1 MPMSVID
8 SEALLEEVAAAPP
21 CGEDLEY
28 DPEFAELEE
37 LMQGTQERQY
47 GDTIIAAQPPDWRA
61 VKKTALGLFG
71 RTRDLRV
78 AVALARALLHTDGV
92 PGFAEGLGVTRGLI
106 ERYWD
111 GVYPLLDPDDGLDP
125 TSRVNI
131 LVALCDQDATLRGLR
146 ETPLVQSRALGR
158 FSLRD
163 VQIANGQLTPLA
175 ADDPEAL
182 PTQAKIDGAF
192 MDADLETLQSDAEA
206 LAEAAAQVSQIEAT
220 LTDLLG
226 VTQAPD
232 LSALGA
238 VLKEMRH
245 VLAQQL
251 QKRGVDLAAE
261 AVAGSS
267 ADEESGSNVA
277 GAGQRV
283 VVGEI
288 GSRSEAVR
296 MLDKIV
302 EYFER
307 YEPSSPVPLLLKR
320 AKKLVD
326 KDFMAILSEL
336 APGGIEQAALVFGAA
351 NEEPGE

>member
-37 LMQGTQERQY
+37 LLQGAPERQY
-47 GDTIIAAQPPDWRA
+47 GDTLIAAQPPDWRA
-61 VKKTALGLFG
+61 VKQTALKLFE
-71 RTRDLRV
+71 RTKDLRV
-78 AVALARALLHTDGV
+78 AVALARALLHTDGL
-92 PGFAEGLGVTRGLI
+92 PGFADGLSVARGLI

-111 GVYPLLDPDDGLDP
+111 RVYPLLDPDDDNDP
-125 TSRVNI
+125 TLRVNV

-146 ETPLVQSRALGR
+146 EAPLVQSRALGR

-163 VQIANGQLTPLA
+163 VHVASGQLTPLA
-175 ADDPEAL
+175 IDDPESL

-192 MDADLETLQSDAEA
+192 MDADVDALQGDAEA

-220 LTDLLG
+220 LTDLIG
-226 VTQAPD
+226 VTRAPD
-232 LSALGA
+232 MSALAG

-251 QKRGVDLAAE
+251 QKRGVEFTAD
-261 AVAGSS
+261 AVAGPA
-267 ADEESGSNVA
+267 ADEELTSG
-277 GAGQRV
+277 GGTGQRL
-283 VVGEI
+283 VVGDI
-288 GSRSEAVR
+288 GSRGEAVR

-336 APGGIEQAALVFGAA
+336 APGGVEQASLVFGAV
-351 NEEPGE
+351 NEEAGE